1 MTRESFLQGAM
12 VLALAGL
19 VSRVLGAIYRI
30 PLSWVIGDEGLGLY
44 GMAYPIY
51 NMLLTVSTMGI
62 PLAVCKMIADRVAR
76 GRLVDAR
83 RVTRVSLAFLALS
96 GALFSCVLYLSA
108 GFFARFY
115 HEPRAYLS
123 IVAISPAIFF
133 VAIMSAL
140 RGYFQGLHRMTPTAI
155 SQVAEQIVRVT
166 AMVVMALMLL
176 PRGLEYAAAGAT
188 SGAVAGGLAGLIV
201 LLVMFWREG
210 GALGLEEGPARRACG
225 AHRRLGTE
233 QRLGDGS
240 PPGGG
245 TGRILAELIALAVPI
260 SVAAVIMPLMNM
272 LDAAIVPIRLQ
283 AGGVAAA
290 RATALFGQL
299 SQMAFPLVFMP
310 TSVTSAVSLALV
322 PAVSEAAALG
332 RWDVIRERAALGVRM
347 TVILTLPCVVGFYL
361 LSSEIPGLLF
371 KQPMAGVP
379 VAALASGLFFL
390 ALQQTASG
398 VLQGLGRTA
407 LPVRSLAVGA
417 LVKAAISWTLTA
429 IPAFG
434 IRGAALGT
442 VGGFVVASAINLTS
456 MERLVG
462 SVIDLRATV
471 LKPAVA
477 VSAMALAVA
486 GAFSL
491 VTSMTASTDLAT
503 VAAIAAG
510 AVTYL
515 VVLLAI
521 GGMTASDLETI
532 PRVGPALSGFLRRFG
547 LTR

>member
-1 MTRESFLQGAM
+1 MSRESFLQGAM

-19 VSRVLGAIYRI
+19 VSRILGAAYRI

-51 NMLLTVSTMGI
+51 NMLLTVSTMGVPI
-62 PLAVCKMIADRVAR
+62 AVCKMIADRVAR
-76 GRLVDAR
+76 GRLEDAR
-83 RVTRVSLAFLALS
+83 RATRVSVTFLALS
-96 GALFSCVLYLSA
+96 GALFSFVLYFSA
-108 GFFARFY
+108 GFFARLY

-123 IVAISPAIFF
+123 IVAVSPAIFL

-155 SQVAEQIVRVT
+155 SQVTEQIVRVAT
-166 AMVVMALMLL
+166 MVVLALLLL

-188 SGAVAGGLAGLIV
+188 FGAVSGGLAGLAV
-201 LLVMFWREG
+201 LLVIFWREG
-210 GALGLEEGPARRACG
+210 GTLGRQERPARQAT
-225 AHRRLGTE
+225 AEERR
-233 QRLGDGS
+233 S
-240 PPGGG
+240 PDSAR
-245 TGRILAELIALAVPI
+245 RILSELVALALPI
-260 SVAAVIMPLMNM
+260 SVAAIIMPLMNM

-283 AGGVAAA
+283 AAGVPAA

-310 TSVTSAVSLALV
+310 TSITSAFALALV

-332 RWDVIRERAALGVRM
+332 RREAVRERAALGFRM

-361 LSSEIPGLLF
+361 LSAEIPRLLF
-371 KQPMAGVP
+371 GQPMAGVA
-379 VAALASGLFFL
+379 VAALSSGLFFL
-390 ALQQTASG
+390 ALQQTSSA

-417 LVKAAISWTLTA
+417 AVKAVISWTLTA

-442 VGGFVVASAINLTS
+442 VGGFVVASAINLTTVQK
-456 MERLVG
+456 LVG
-462 SVIDLRATV
+462 PVIERNALV
-471 LKPAVA
+471 KPAAAVA
-477 VSAMALAVA
+477 VMALAVA
-486 GAFSL
+486 GSFAWVSRATGS
-491 VTSMTASTDLAT
+491 VNLAT
-503 VAAIAAG
+503 VAAIGAG
-510 AVTYL
+510 AVSY
-515 VVLLAI
+515 VIVLLAI
-521 GGMTASDLETI
+521 GGMTAGDLETI
-532 PRVGPALSGFLRRFG
+532 PRVGPALSRFLRRFS